1 MAGVGVRNSERLAR
15 LTDAGLKILAEAGAR
30 GLTHRAVDAEA
41 GVPVG
46 TTSNYFRTRDDLMS
60 AMGNRIFERLA
71 SASMEPDPTLAPS
84 LERVVDY
91 VRDIV
96 VRVRL
101 QPQLTLALLELR
113 LEANRHP
120 DLAAV
125 LDQTLQRNY
134 RADVAFHARAGLP
147 HDRRSRGATES
158 AFHARAGLPGG
169 AYEVML
175 LHFAIDGLILDQLTT
190 TIGLDEA
197 EIEHVVADLVQR
209 LVPQDAS
216 RAQ

>member
-147 HDRRSRGATES
+147 
-158 AFHARAGLPGG
+158 GG
-169 AYEVML
+169 GYEVML